1 MSTGL
6 EAKSKQAEAAAKQ
19 SSEPLSGAEIFIRA
33 LLDEGVDTIFGYPGG
48 VVLSIYDKL
57 YQIPELRHLL
67 VRHEQGGTHMA
78 DGYARAT
85 GKPGV
90 ILATSGPGATNTVTG
105 IATAYMDSIPL
116 VVFTGQVPTS
126 LMGND
131 AFQEADTMGIT
142 RPITKH
148 SFLVKEV
155 AELADTIHKA
165 FHVATTGCPGPVVV
179 DLPKDM
185 LLSKVPYKKAKGL
198 DMRGYKPS
206 NRGNP
211 RQIQKAV
218 ELIRQ
223 AKKPVIYSGGGTV
236 LGDASIELTAFAHRL
251 DAPVTTTLLGLGA
264 FPETDPLSLGM
275 LGMHGTWYA
284 NTAVSDC
291 DLLIAVGARF
301 DDRVTGRLKDFSVH
315 SQKIHIDI
323 DPSCIGKNVEVD
335 VPIVGHVKEVLNQLL
350 QAIDESCDTKDWL
363 AEIDQWKKDHPL
375 RYQKSDTELKP
386 QEVIQVIS
394 EVTKGE
400 AIVATDV
407 GQHQMWTAQY
417 YRFTHP
423 RSHLSSGGLGT
434 MGYGMPAAIG
444 AKVACPDRLVV
455 CITGDG
461 GFQMTAIELATAV
474 YYKIPVK
481 IVIINN
487 GYLGMVR
494 QWQELFFDRR
504 YSHVELE
511 SSNPDF
517 VKYAESFGA
526 VAYRATNHEELDDAM
541 QKMLEENELPVLVD
555 VCVSK
560 EENCYPMVPA
570 GAALNEMIEEGD

>member
-1 MSTGL
+1 MSTALGT
-6 EAKSKQAEAAAKQ
+6 ESKKAVTQ
-19 SSEPLSGAEIFIRA
+19 SQKTNEPMLGAEIFIRA
-33 LLDEGVDTIFGYPGG
+33 LLDEGVDTVFGYPGG

-90 ILATSGPGATNTVTG
+90 VLATSGPGATNTVTG
-105 IATAYMDSIPL
+105 IATAFMDSVPL
-116 VVFTGQVPTS
+116 VVFTGQVATS

-148 SFLVKEV
+148 SFLVKDV
-155 AELADTIHKA
+155 TELADTIHKA
-165 FHVATTGCPGPVVV
+165 FHVATTGRPGPVVV

-185 LLSKVPYKKAKGL
+185 LLTKIPYKKASRLK
-198 DMRGYKPS
+198 MRGYKPIDK
-206 NRGNP
+206 GNP
-211 RQIQKAV
+211 RQIQKAA
-218 ELIRQ
+218 ELIRN

-236 LGDASIELTAFAHRL
+236 MGDASIELTALAHQL
-251 DAPVTTTLLGLGA
+251 KAPVTTTLLGLGA

-284 NTAVSDC
+284 NSAVTEC

-301 DDRVTGRLKDFSVH
+301 DDRVTGRISDFSVN
-315 SQKIHIDI
+315 SKKIHIDI

-350 QAIDESCDTKDWL
+350 QELDQPCDTEDWL
-363 AEIDQWKKDHPL
+363 QTIDQWKTDHPL
-375 RYQKSDTELKP
+375 RYKKSGDVLKP
-386 QEVIQVIS
+386 QEVIQEIS

-417 YRFTHP
+417 YQFTHP

-434 MGYGMPAAIG
+434 MGYGFPAALG
-444 AKVACPDRLVV
+444 AKVGCPDRLVV

-474 YYKIPVK
+474 YYKVPLK

-504 YSHVELE
+504 YSHVELD

-517 VKYAESFGA
+517 VKMAESFGA
-526 VAYRATNHEELDDAM
+526 VAYRATNREELQYALN
-541 QKMLEENELPVLVD
+541 KMLEENELPVLVD
-555 VCVSK
+555 ACVAQ

-570 GAALNEMIEEGD
+570 GAALNEMIEEDA

>member
-511 SSNPDF
+511 SSNPDV

>member
-1 MSTGL
+1 M
-6 EAKSKQAEAAAKQ
+6 
-19 SSEPLSGAEIFIRA
+19 
-33 LLDEGVDTIFGYPGG
+33 
-48 VVLSIYDKL
+48 
-57 YQIPELRHLL
+57 
-67 VRHEQGGTHMA
+67 
-78 DGYARAT
+78 
-85 GKPGV
+85 
-90 ILATSGPGATNTVTG
+90 
-105 IATAYMDSIPL
+105 
-116 VVFTGQVPTS
+116 
-126 LMGND
+126 
-131 AFQEADTMGIT
+131 
-142 RPITKH
+142 
-148 SFLVKEV
+148 
-155 AELADTIHKA
+155 
-165 FHVATTGCPGPVVV
+165 
-179 DLPKDM
+179 
-185 LLSKVPYKKAKGL
+185 
-198 DMRGYKPS
+198 
-206 NRGNP
+206 
-211 RQIQKAV
+211 
-218 ELIRQ
+218 
-223 AKKPVIYSGGGTV
+223 
-236 LGDASIELTAFAHRL
+236 
-251 DAPVTTTLLGLGA
+251 
-264 FPETDPLSLGM
+264 
-275 LGMHGTWYA
+275 
-284 NTAVSDC
+284 
-291 DLLIAVGARF
+291 
-301 DDRVTGRLKDFSVH
+301 
-315 SQKIHIDI
+315 
-323 DPSCIGKNVEVD
+323 EVD